1 MAFSVSIE
9 DTYFEEVRDH
19 CNLLLS
25 IDPEFI
31 AKNVSVRDIE
41 KLMRCFDIAE
51 YQDGQ
56 LHVRFRRT
64 WSPRLGRYVTH
75 GTRERARAILRFEVL
90 RWKIFEEVQAHVQK
104 RKSIKRRS
112 EGYGEGDGEGSSI
125 SESSSFSSKSST
137 KSYDPSEMLM

>member
-1 MAFSVSIE
+1 MAKRFVISIIKSAVKELIKIPANKWFE

-19 CNLLLS
+19 YNLLLS

-75 GTRERARAILRFEVL
+75 GTRERLRDPSL
-90 RWKIFEEVQAHVQK
+90 RSAKMENF
-104 RKSIKRRS
+104 RRS
-112 EGYGEGDGEGSSI
+112 AGSCT
-125 SESSSFSSKSST
+125 T
-137 KSYDPSEMLM
+137 KKIHQKT